1 MDYLKELVRENRSY
15 RRFNQ
20 SVNIS
25 KEMLTDLINLAR
37 LSPSARNAQ
46 TIKYIISNTP
56 ERNDLIFP
64 HLSWAGYLKDWDGP
78 VEGERPSAYLIMVND
93 SRISDAHYCDQGIA
107 AQSILLGAV
116 EKGFGGCIIAAVD
129 KPKLQK
135 DFDIP
140 EYFKIIQ
147 VLALGKPVEKVVV
160 EDAVDDEVKYYRDS
174 NGVHHVPKRSLDD
187 LILDF

>member
-64 HLSWAGYLKDWDGP
+64 HLSWADYLKDWDGP